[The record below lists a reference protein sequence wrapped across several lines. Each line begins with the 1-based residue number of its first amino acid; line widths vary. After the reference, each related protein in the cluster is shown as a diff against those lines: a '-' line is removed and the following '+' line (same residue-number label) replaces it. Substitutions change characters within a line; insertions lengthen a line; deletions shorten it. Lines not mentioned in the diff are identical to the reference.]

1 MANFDFSP
9 FYRSTIGFDR
19 MAQLLENA
27 QSVKD
32 VEKSYP
38 PYDIE
43 AVGEDHYRVTI
54 AAAGFAKS
62 DLVVEVRENTLHVSG
77 MKTGDRADAQYLHRG
92 IGQRNFNQQFRIADY
107 VKMENAWLDN
117 GLLTIDLVRELPEA
131 MKPRTIVITSGAPT
145 EVISKAKK
153 LLGSDKKA
161 A

>member
-1 MANFDFSP
+1 MANFDFTP

-43 AVGEDHYRVTI
+43 TAGEDHYRVTI
-54 AAAGFAKS
+54 AVAGFTKS
-62 DLVVEVRENTLHVSG
+62 DLIVEVRENTLHVSG
-77 MKTGDRADAQYLHRG
+77 KKTDERVGAQYLHRG
-92 IGQRNFNQQFRIADY
+92 IGPRTFSRQFRIADH
-107 VKMENAWLDN
+107 VKMENAWLEN

-131 MKPRTIVITSGAPT
+131 MKPRTIVITSGAPA
-145 EVISKAKK
+145 EIISKAKK
-153 LLGSDKKA
+153 LLGGDKKVA
-161 A
+161 

>member
-1 MANFDFSP
+1 MTNFDFSP

-43 AVGEDHYRVTI
+43 AVGKDHYRVTI

-62 DLVVEVRENTLHVSG
+62 DLIVEVRENTLHVSG
-77 MKTGDRADAQYLHRG
+77 KKTDERDDAQYLYRG
-92 IGQRNFNQQFRIADY
+92 IGQRAFDRQFRIADH
-107 VKMENAWLDN
+107 VKMENAWLEN
-117 GLLTIDLVRELPEA
+117 GLLTMDLVRELPES
-131 MKPRTIVITSGAPT
+131 MKPRTIAIASGAPT
-145 EVISKAKK
+145 EIMSKEKTQ
-153 LLGSDKKA
+153 LGGDKKA